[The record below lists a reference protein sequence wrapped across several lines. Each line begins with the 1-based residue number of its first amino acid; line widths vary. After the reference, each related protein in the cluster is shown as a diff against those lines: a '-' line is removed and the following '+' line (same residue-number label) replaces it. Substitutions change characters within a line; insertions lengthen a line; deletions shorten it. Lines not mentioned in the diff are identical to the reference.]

1 MKNFIKENKQKIL
14 SFGIIGISLAIINLF
29 LIYFFIEILNFN
41 TYFLEN
47 LANAIV
53 IEIGVILSFLLNR
66 YFTWSAKK
74 NVDTF
79 FNLLLKF
86 HYAVGFTAILRLFMF
101 AFFQFLGI
109 KYLINTILCIIFSA
123 SINFFLYDRKV
134 FK

>member
-14 SFGIIGISLAIINLF
+14 SFGTIGISLAIINLF

-41 TYFLEN
+41 TYLLEN

-66 YFTWSAKK
+66 HFTWSAKK

-86 HYAVGFTAILRLFMF
+86 HYAVGFTAILRLFIF

>member
-1 MKNFIKENKQKIL
+1 MKSFIKENQQKIL
-14 SFGIIGISLAIINLF
+14 SFGVIGISLTILNLF

-41 TYFLEN
+41 TYLLEN
-47 LANAIV
+47 VANAIV

-66 YFTWSAKK
+66 HFTWSAKK

-79 FNLLLKF
+79 FNLIIKF
-86 HYAVGFTAILRLFMF
+86 HYAVGFTAILRVFIF
-101 AFFQFLGI
+101 AFLQFLGI
-109 KYLINTILCIIFSA
+109 KYLINTILCIILSA